1 MLRKCG
7 AGPTLKYSVL
17 FSKEN
22 MRCEQVRGEGRP
34 SYLLYFD
41 NCACLRTRLRTRN
54 QSIRRC
60 VFILWVGHI
69 HSGTGHDCQEDPRT
83 QRKMRRTETSY
94 EERATP
100 GLLTAWTPKP
110 AEPPLGS
117 WLPHTPPGLP
127 RGGAREVDTHPRPAA
142 APIEGRWSPLKVR
155 EARGAMRE
163 RVLRGAGQ

>member
-69 HSGTGHDCQEDPRT
+69 HSGTDHERVHGQTVKVHGEAAAGVGAGGRT
-83 QRKMRRTETSY
+83 SDRACASVDELVARG
-94 EERATP
+94 ERE
-100 GLLTAWTPKP
+100 GGNSVGTAL
-110 AEPPLGS
+110 ARLC
-117 WLPHTPPGLP
+117 P
-127 RGGAREVDTHPRPAA
+127 RGRAQVVD
-142 APIEGRWSPLKVR
+142 G
-155 EARGAMRE
+155 
-163 RVLRGAGQ
+163 

>member
-1 MLRKCG
+1 MRG
-7 AGPTLKYSVL
+7 RANIEYSVL

-69 HSGTGHDCQEDPRT
+69 HSGTGHDW
-83 QRKMRRTETSY
+83 
-94 EERATP
+94 
-100 GLLTAWTPKP
+100 LLC
-110 AEPPLGS
+110 
-117 WLPHTPPGLP
+117 
-127 RGGAREVDTHPRPAA
+127 RP
-142 APIEGRWSPLKVR
+142 
-155 EARGAMRE
+155 MCYNE
-163 RVLRGAGQ
+163 RVPPVPVHAEQLSRHNDCALVYFCNFGFTSSPNIFSFALKLNSITRAQRSRHFQRAEQGRVLLLARNLDDG

>member
-69 HSGTGHDCQEDPRT
+69 HSGTGHDWEPPGWLGEKWDEKQQRYVVCRT
-83 QRKMRRTETSY
+83 D
-94 EERATP
+94 
-100 GLLTAWTPKP
+100 GLL
-110 AEPPLGS
+110 
-117 WLPHTPPGLP
+117 
-127 RGGAREVDTHPRPAA
+127 
-142 APIEGRWSPLKVR
+142 
-155 EARGAMRE
+155 E
-163 RVLRGAGQ
+163 R